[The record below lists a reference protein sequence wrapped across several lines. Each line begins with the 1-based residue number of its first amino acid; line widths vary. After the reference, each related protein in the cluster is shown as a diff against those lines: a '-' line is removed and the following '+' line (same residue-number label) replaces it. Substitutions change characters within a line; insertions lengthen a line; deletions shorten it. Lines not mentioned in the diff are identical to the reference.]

1 MPVPAEATLAAI
13 HRKKNDRRPL
23 DELLD
28 MCCDCDAEH
37 ELEWLGALQGL
48 LIEVREAVL
57 KSTDRVS
64 MMNTLADMANEVG
77 NRQADAELALDHAK
91 REEERE
97 AREME
102 NPEIYFGA
110 PRRI

>member
-1 MPVPAEATLAAI
+1 MPAPAEATLAAI
-13 HRKKNDRRPL
+13 HRKKNDGRPL
-23 DELLD
+23 TGLLD
-28 MCCDCDAEH
+28 MCCDCSAEV

-57 KSTDRVS
+57 KAPDRVA
-64 MMNTLADMANEVG
+64 MLNALADMANEVG
-77 NRQADAELALDHAK
+77 NRQADAELALDRAK
-91 REEERE
+91 RKEARE

-102 NPEIYFGA
+102 TPEIYFGA